1 MARAVKRLPGVSK
14 VQSGVLRHL
23 DVERQRGPLVMADET
38 SVRLAEMAVA
48 DLPISRDRDDQSQ
61 SVRLGGPSVAIVVPT
76 FRDSHYLRECLESVR
91 QQSYTDFTCYVVDD
105 ASPENVSV
113 VVEEFSRK
121 DDRFVLCRHG
131 RNAGLSAARNTGLVI
146 AQEALVQ
153 FLDADDMLT
162 PWAIEARVASLAA
175 HGDRPEVVGT
185 YGEVVQCPDETT
197 ARDVAGWKRRSG
209 GTVVDWISSK
219 GESPFNVNSP
229 LLRADAIRYVGGFD
243 ETLLNGAED
252 WDLWQRVLR
261 HGFVFEPTHSIV
273 GAYRQRSASMIR
285 EHVGVHANQADA
297 LLDRALNWVDG
308 DPFPGVEPAF
318 MPLPTAEDSFRRAI
332 RAARYA
338 GITTATTR
346 DPAGAVTPE
355 LLQFARCETLPRSRR
370 SDVITAARGGIVRG
384 LGLGPDSARQLS
396 SDAQARL
403 TRAGEII
410 ANAFI
415 DPTPLAA
422 PPAGAHQLL
431 ERAAVGVALIGES
444 LADINPLLT
453 AARRDAEADSIVAID
468 LSTMNGSQ
476 GTIEGWHSAA
486 VRVWS
491 PNDLLL
497 GRLQPDAI
505 VVSGP
510 VGPAARHLVEFANR
524 SGTSVTELDSDKGR
538 LIVEHER
545 DDQRFG
551 AEIDHF
557 SRLLPLEEGSVSSEE
572 FNKLSSLRDRHRGD
586 TVVIIGNGPSLN
598 DTDLSLLKGHVTI
611 GVNSIFL
618 AADRLPDP
626 LTYYVVEDQAVFRE
640 NTEAIKSYVAGT
652 KIFPSNYR
660 DAFSDQEIDEKTVF
674 FRMNAGF
681 YGRGT
686 GTYCHPRFSTDVAQ
700 RVFCGQS
707 VTIANLQLAYW
718 MGAHRV
724 VLIGMDFSYSIPSDA
739 ERRGDVIVS
748 KSEDPNHFD
757 PTYFGVGKTWHDPKL
772 DRVLVNYRLA
782 DEVYRADGREIINS
796 TLGGKLEVFP
806 RMPLEEALR

>member
-1 MARAVKRLPGVSK
+1 
-14 VQSGVLRHL
+14 
-23 DVERQRGPLVMADET
+23 MADKT
-38 SVRLAEMAVA
+38 SVRLAQTAVA
-48 DLPISRDRDDQSQ
+48 DLPIPEERDNQSQ
-61 SVRLGGPSVAIVVPT
+61 LIGLDRPTVAIVVPT

-91 QQSYTDFTCYVVDD
+91 RQSYTDFTCYIVDD
-105 ASPENVSV
+105 ASPENVSA
-113 VVEEFSRK
+113 VVEPFSRK

-131 RNAGLSAARNTGLVI
+131 QNAGLSAARNTGLVI
-146 AQEALVQ
+146 AEETLVQ

-162 PWAIEARVASLAA
+162 PWALETRVASLAA

-185 YGEVVQCPDETT
+185 YGEVVQCPAETT
-197 ARDVAGWKRRSG
+197 ANDVAGWKRRSG
-209 GTVVDWISSK
+209 GTAIDWISSK
-219 GESPFNVNSP
+219 GESPFNVHSP
-229 LLRADAIRYVGGFD
+229 LLRADVIRRLGGFD

-285 EHVGVHANQADA
+285 EHVSVHAIRANS
-297 LLDRALNWVDG
+297 LLHRAQSWVDG

-318 MPLPTAEDSFRRAI
+318 MPLPTAEDSLRRAV

-338 GITTATTR
+338 GLATATTR
-346 DPAGAVTPE
+346 DPASAATNE

-370 SDVITAARGGIVRG
+370 SDVIAAARGGIIRG

-396 SDAQARL
+396 SSAQARL

-410 ANAFI
+410 ADAFI
-415 DPTPLAA
+415 DPTPLTS
-422 PPAGAHQLL
+422 PPADAHQLL
-431 ERAAVGVALIGES
+431 DRRKVDVAVIGES
-444 LADINPLLT
+444 LADVQPLLA
-453 AARRDAEADSIVAID
+453 AARRHAEAASIVAID

-476 GTIEGWHSAA
+476 GTVTGWRSAG
-486 VRVWS
+486 VRMCS

-497 GRLQPDAI
+497 GHIQPSAI

-510 VGPAARHLVEFANR
+510 VGPAARYLVEFADRANIAI
-524 SGTSVTELDSDKGR
+524 TELDSHER
-538 LIVEHER
+538 QLTVEHER

-551 AEIDHF
+551 AKIAHF
-557 SRLLPLEEGSVSSEE
+557 SRLLPVEEGALSGEE
-572 FNKLSSLRDRHRGD
+572 FEKLSSLRDRHRGE
-586 TVVIIGNGPSLN
+586 TVIVIGNGPSLN
-598 DTDLSLLKGHVTI
+598 DTDLSLVKGHVTI

-618 AADRLPDP
+618 AADRLPGP

-660 DAFSDQEIDEKTVF
+660 HAFSDEEIDEKTVF

-681 YGRGT
+681 YGRKT
-686 GTYCHPRFSTDVAQ
+686 GTYCHPRFSTDIAQ

-707 VTIANLQLAYW
+707 VTVANLQLAYW
-718 MGAHRV
+718 MGARRV
-724 VLIGMDFSYSIPSDA
+724 VLIGMDFSYLIPSDA

-748 KSEDPNHFD
+748 QSDDPNHFD
-757 PTYFGVGKTWHDPKL
+757 PAYFGVGKTWHNPKL

-782 DEVYRADGREIINS
+782 DEVYRASGRRIINA
-796 TLGGKLEVFP
+796 TVGGKLELFP
-806 RMPLEEALR
+806 RMPLKEALR